1 MERRSI
7 PSFTQTQGTL
17 QILLKRKGMVKRL
30 RGARASSIGPSRV
43 LEGAVPE
50 LPVDAATPA
59 VHLAGLIDGDSVP
72 PAAREKPHRDVPQAA
87 DLHGLVGVRGGAAAQ
102 LPKLQGIMG
111 TCQTCSSRQLVQDSA
126 ASKHFAVLPASALPP
141 DVQDHPT

>member
-1 MERRSI
+1 
-7 PSFTQTQGTL
+7 
-17 QILLKRKGMVKRL
+17 MVRRL

-87 DLHGLVGVRGGAAAQ
+87 HLHGLVGVRGGAAAQ

-111 TCQTCSSRQLVQDSA
+111 TCQTARLGSSCKTLQRQSTLQCCKPLLYLQTCKIIPHDC
-126 ASKHFAVLPASALPP
+126 K
-141 DVQDHPT
+141 